1 MIFNFRLRI
10 CMMEMR
16 IIIFNEIFIRGV
28 IKMKNVNGENYK
40 FVVLNSIMVY
50 FFTENFYPAL
60 YKLLLLNSVS

>member
-1 MIFNFRLRI
+1 
-10 CMMEMR
+10 MMEMR